1 MASED
6 AKSEKPSSADVP
18 GKKQDGAT
26 EDDDKPDW
34 ENWLLCLGGAVY
46 LLYLVYEYFEEEKTA
61 AGEKEL
67 EAANHTPGYNPAHP
81 LLGRFC
87 ERAPRAYSELDDAFA
102 RFEALGFTYG
112 HHRGNGWGGECWEPY
127 WNEGGF
133 YCLAPAGAEMI
144 EQATYTLHG
153 MCLAVV
159 DAVVNDDELM
169 DLFEID
175 DALRPAIRRSWAARE
190 SDLIG
195 RFDLFFDGDRGIKLL
210 EYNADTPTVL
220 AESAAAQQL
229 WLQET
234 KHTHN
239 VWTYPRGETA
249 PSQFNRIDELLVTGF
264 QQWAKW
270 NFPDGGAELGFAYPE
285 EPSRDGFG
293 VEEHAT
299 VSYLAEAAKR
309 AGIDA
314 KMFQLA
320 EIHRRLDDGRT
331 KRGSWVWKLYPWE
344 WIADEPL
351 IDEVEDARV
360 RCSPAA
366 GYLFFL
372 LVTARLG
379 VFLFMGCV
387 HRIASA

>member
-1 MASED
+1 MRRMASED
-6 AKSEKPSSADVP
+6 TKREQPLSADAP
-18 GKKQDGAT
+18 GKNQDGTT
-26 EDDDKPDW
+26 EDGDRREWDT
-34 ENWLLCLGGAVY
+34 WLIYLAGAA
-46 LLYLVYEYFEEEKTA
+46 YLVYSVYDFFEEEKTA
-61 AGEKEL
+61 AGERAL
-67 EAANHTPGYNPAHP
+67 EAANRTPGYDPAHP
-81 LLGRFC
+81 FLGRFC
-87 ERAPRAYSELDDAFA
+87 EPEPRAYSELESAFT
-102 RFEALGFTYG
+102 RFEALGFNYG

-127 WNEGGF
+127 WNESGF

-159 DAVVNDDELM
+159 DAVVQDDNLM

-190 SDLIG
+190 SDFIG

-239 VWTYPRGETA
+239 AGAYPQGETA

-264 QQWAKW
+264 QRWAER
-270 NFPDGGAELGFAYPE
+270 NHGVAELGFAYPE
-285 EPSRDGFG
+285 EPCRDGFG

-299 VSYLAEAAKR
+299 VSYLAEAATR

-331 KRGSWVWKLYPWE
+331 KLGSWVWKLYPWE

-360 RCSPAA
+360 RCSPIA
-366 GYLFFL
+366 GYLL
-372 LVTARLG
+372 LLLGDGTAW
-379 VFLFMGCV
+379 GCL
-387 HRIASA
+387 